1 MHKLIATSKRIQQ
14 LARHSASAGA
24 SSCDPSRGV
33 ESLTEDP
40 SIYCPLCG
48 NRVPSGLS
56 KCPICATSLQSVIE
70 KRALAKTD
78 FDAQQID
85 DYLHKELPKVELL
98 DAKRACP
105 FCAMDLQGGE
115 AKCPRCGI
123 PLISESEMLECPEC
137 GALAPQ
143 GAKACPSCGVGF
155 EEEIHVP
162 GPPFIEELP
171 PPPTPERPFLPT
183 KSVEPAPEVV
193 TTVPAGIP
201 ASASEGLVNGRG
213 AINGTGLVN
222 GRGAVNVTGLV
233 NGRGAVNGKGLVNGT
248 GMTNGTRIEGHLTSG
263 RRGGLQ
269 VMRRW
274 QFFAVLVAL
283 AIIIP
288 TFIYISYSQETSP
301 VTVDGKFGEWAHID
315 KYGMYETAGSVQF
328 AVDEWAV
335 EADGAK
341 LFLYVKTQGE
351 LMASSTVNS
360 LYLFVDSDSSG
371 TTGYRVSGIGAD
383 YLLELDGW
391 NGSVQ
396 SSSISQ
402 YEPQS
407 STDQY
412 DWSSWVKV
420 GSLISELSGNQLEAM
435 ADLPDAPSLN
445 ARFLLFTQDDIGSS
459 VSYPAPETG
468 GLLVVRQELG
478 SGIDAAG
485 IVAQSA
491 SVSILKLT
499 LTCEGQSGIVGSITP
514 MVIGASLV
522 TTFQE
527 ISLTVGQG
535 RVLDVLVDT
544 SLLASGS
551 SVTAWLTSSRISSTF
566 ADVAIVGEA
575 AKAYVAAPPTTI
587 QIDGAFGDW
596 VGMTSADVD
605 SIPVGNENVDLDAV
619 GAVNSTDS
627 SYFYVSV
634 VGQMCGGS
642 YVPMIVTKPSGG
654 GGGGGGIFIPSR
666 KTGEDVLRIYID
678 SDLSQTS
685 GYLISIPSKT
695 IGADYMVEI
704 KGLDGEIRS
713 KSLMSYGSG
722 RWNVDAG
729 SVVDAANDLHQ
740 LELGILSAQISG
752 SSSWDYAVETTDWNG
767 RSDLSTSV
775 PQGTRAWIIDGT
787 TTSPDATAMS
797 YQRKLFYDG
806 TNFWSFYW
814 DGTDTVYKYSTDS
827 GVTWTVG
834 GTVFKTAG
842 VNEVS
847 IWWDSSNS
855 VVYVV
860 GDTSTATLNVYL
872 QKGTVVPATHTI
884 TWAPGQDKTLAVS
897 SAVLGDK
904 NTFIS
909 RDASGYIWVMSSNCT
924 GTTPTKYDLSTFRS
938 SATNSITSWLFG
950 GNMLDTDTPQPTLKG
965 SVLPA
970 GSGTDVWA
978 VYGYGGEVDAR
989 RLTSDVWS
997 AQTTIYAIGTGN
1009 PGNTDN
1015 APPCAVV
1022 DSSGVIHVIYGN
1034 GHEQPI
1040 GTSKP
1045 YIYYVNNAGSGWS
1058 VPYRLE
1064 SVTNTFGN
1072 VYPTVSVDSST
1083 GNVYAF
1089 WIQTDTSGVGVT
1101 VMGKKNV
1108 SGTWTALTLSG
1119 QTAGDKQYLNSI
1131 YSAPG
1136 EQYICWQWTQNTTS
1150 PIEVTFDKLPEFKTV
1165 VLPVLFLA
1173 LVILVGMQRRKGRS
1187 RRDE

>member
-1 MHKLIATSKRIQQ
+1 M
-14 LARHSASAGA
+14 
-24 SSCDPSRGV
+24 
-33 ESLTEDP
+33 TEDP

-48 NRVPSGLS
+48 NRVPPGLS

-70 KRALAKTD
+70 KRAPAKTD

-85 DYLHKELPKVELL
+85 DYLHKELPKVEMPE
-98 DAKRACP
+98 AKRACP
-105 FCAMDLQGGE
+105 FCAVELQGGE
-115 AKCPRCGI
+115 AKCPRCGV

-143 GAKACPSCGVGF
+143 GAKACPSCGIGF
-155 EEEIHVP
+155 EEETHVP
-162 GPPFIEELP
+162 GSPFIEEIFL
-171 PPPTPERPFLPT
+171 PPTPERHFPST
-183 KSVEPAPEVV
+183 KPVEPAPEVV

-222 GRGAVNVTGLV
+222 GRGAINGTGLV
-233 NGRGAVNGKGLVNGT
+233 NGRGAVNGTGLVNGT
-248 GMTNGTRIEGHLTSG
+248 GMTNGTRIEGRLTPG

-269 VMRRW
+269 VVRRW

-288 TFIYISYSQETSP
+288 TFIYISYSQESSP

-315 KYGMYETAGSVQF
+315 KYGMYETGGSVQI
-328 AVDEWAV
+328 AVDQWAV
-335 EADGAK
+335 ETDGAK

-351 LMASSTVNS
+351 LMASSNVNS

-402 YEPQS
+402 YEPKS

-420 GSLISELSGNQLEAM
+420 GSLISEVSGNQLEAM

-445 ARFLLFTQDDIGSS
+445 ARFLLFTQDDIDSS

-468 GLLVVRQELG
+468 GLLVVKQEPG

-485 IVAQSA
+485 IVPQSA

-499 LTCEGQSGIVGSITP
+499 LTCEGQSGTVGSITP
-514 MVIGASLV
+514 MVFGASLV
-522 TTFQE
+522 TTFQDVT
-527 ISLTVGQG
+527 LTVGQKL
-535 RVLDVLVDT
+535 VLDVLVDT
-544 SLLASGS
+544 SSLASGS
-551 SVTAWLTSSRISSTF
+551 SVTAWVTSSRISSTF

-596 VGMTSADVD
+596 AGRTSADVD
-605 SIPVGNENVDLDAV
+605 SIPVGNENVDLDAA

-654 GGGGGGIFIPSR
+654 GGGGGGIFTPAR

-685 GYLISIPSKT
+685 GYLMSIPSKT

-722 RWNVDAG
+722 RWNVVPG
-729 SVVDAANDLHQ
+729 GVVDAANDIHQ
-740 LELGILSAQISG
+740 LELGILAAQISG
-752 SSSWDYAVETTDWNG
+752 SSSWDYVVETTDWNG

-814 DGTDTVYKYSTDS
+814 DGTNTVYKYSIDNGS
-827 GVTWTVG
+827 TWSASSTI
-834 GTVFKTAG
+834 FKLSG

-847 IWWDSSNS
+847 IWWDASNS
-855 VVYVV
+855 AVYVV
-860 GDTSTATLNVYL
+860 GDTSTASVNVRL
-872 QKGTVVPATHTI
+872 QKGTVTPATSTI
-884 TWAPGQDKTLAVS
+884 NWAGSDRSLAVS
-897 SAVLGDK
+897 SNALAGK
-904 NTFIS
+904 NAFIS
-909 RDASGYIWVMSSNCT
+909 RDATGYIWVMSSNCT
-924 GTTPTKYDLSTFRS
+924 STVPTRYDLSAFRS
-938 SATNSITSWLFG
+938 SAVNSITGWLYA
-950 GNMLDTDTPQPTLKG
+950 GNMLTVDDPLPNLKG
-965 SVLPA
+965 SILPA
-970 GSGTDVWA
+970 GTGTDVWA
-978 VYGYGGEVDAR
+978 VYGYSGNVSAR
-989 RLTSDVWS
+989 KYTSSVWS
-997 AQTTIYAIGTGN
+997 AEATIYAIGGAN

-1022 DSSGVIHVIYGN
+1022 DSAGVIHVIYGN
-1034 GHEQPI
+1034 GHQQPAI
-1040 GTSKP
+1040 SKP
-1045 YIYYVNNAGSGWS
+1045 YIYYVYNTGSGWS

-1064 SVTNTFGN
+1064 GVANTIGN
-1072 VYPTVSVDSST
+1072 VYPTISVDSST
-1083 GNVYAF
+1083 GTVYTF
-1089 WIQTDTSGVGVT
+1089 WIETDTSGVGIWVS
-1101 VMGKKNV
+1101 GKKNA
-1108 SGTWTALTLSG
+1108 SGTWTALTLPD
-1119 QTAGDKQYLNSI
+1119 QIIIAKQYLNSI
-1131 YSAPG
+1131 YSGPG
-1136 EQYICWQWTQNTTS
+1136 EQYICWQWTQNTTN
-1150 PIEVTFDKLPEFKTV
+1150 PIQVIFEKLPEFKTV
-1165 VLPVLFLA
+1165 VLPVLFLT
-1173 LVILVGMQRRKGRS
+1173 LIVVVGMQRRRGMS